1 MRQAML
7 NISQPNAAGET
18 MLYRFCFF
26 DVEER
31 GAATEELEVRSLID
45 AMARAQILLKARPQ
59 HETIEVWVGNSRAYR
74 ARRDRAA
81 A

>member
-1 MRQAML
+1 
-7 NISQPNAAGET
+7 

-26 DVEER
+26 DAEER
-31 GAATEELEVRSLID
+31 AAASEELEVRSLID
-45 AMARAQILLKARPQ
+45 AMARAHMLLKARPQ
-59 HETIEVWVGNSRAYR
+59 HETIEVWVGNSLVYR